1 MTFEMPPT
9 LVLVARSRAKP
20 SPTDSLGGRIRR
32 FRRLKGL
39 TQIELARQVEL
50 SPRMMAYY
58 EIQGGTP
65 SWELLVRLAD
75 ALGVTMDALAGRQ
88 DGSKKSSAARSLDP
102 RLLRRL
108 KRIEELPLHDRK
120 TILKMIDAM
129 ANETSRR
136 KAG

>member
-1 MTFEMPPT
+1 MTFETAPT
-9 LVLVARSRAKP
+9 LVLVARARTKP
-20 SPTDSLGGRIRR
+20 TPAESLGARIRR

-39 TQIELARQVEL
+39 TQIELARQVGL

-58 EIQGGTP
+58 EIQDGTP
-65 SWELLVRLAD
+65 SWELLVKLAD

-88 DGSKKSSAARSLDP
+88 DGSRKSAARSLDP

-129 ANETSRR
+129 ANETTRR